1 MQANVSPQGRLMYTQ
16 FFRLSQE
23 PFKLDPD
30 PKFLYLAR
38 SHFEAFSCMM
48 AGIKERKGIIVI
60 TGEPGVGKTLL
71 IYALLKDLT
80 DKAKTAFIFNP
91 TLGFQN
97 ILENILSDLDVRFD
111 ERGKNLNSL
120 LALFRKYL
128 KERLAREETVA
139 VVIDEA
145 QSLDIGTLESLLR
158 FSTSDAPSARML
170 QILLVGH
177 PVLEEKLNSGK
188 LRPYRKK
195 IRRIRP
201 FTRAEGRGYVKY
213 RLKLAGREVSEIF
226 TSEAVNQ
233 VWEFSRGIPRVMN
246 LLCERALVIGC
257 TDSHPL
263 IDSKI
268 IREAIKDLDHLRS
281 GGTRRFLGQFPRK
294 TFWSKIARILFLI
307 FSICVFF
314 FSLHL
319 LIPLLFRR

>member
-1 MQANVSPQGRLMYTQ
+1 
-16 FFRLSQE
+16 
-23 PFKLDPD
+23 
-30 PKFLYLAR
+30 
-38 SHFEAFSCMM
+38 MM

-71 IYALLKDLT
+71 IYSLLKDLT
-80 DKAKTAFIFNP
+80 DKVKTAFIFNP

-120 LALFRKYL
+120 SARFRKYL

-145 QSLDIGTLESLLR
+145 QSLDIGTLDSLLR

-188 LRPYRKK
+188 LRFYREK
-195 IRRIRP
+195 IRVKCRIRP
-201 FTRAEGRGYVKY
+201 FTREEGRGYIKY
-213 RLKLAGREVSEIF
+213 RLKLAGRDVSEIF
-226 TSEAVNQ
+226 TSDAVNQ
-233 VWEFSRGIPRVMN
+233 VWEFSKGIPRVTN
-246 LLCERALVIGC
+246 LLCDRALLIGC
-257 TDSHPL
+257 TDSNPL